1 MGFIKFKLVIVYSIL
16 LLLVQISFVSCETNL
31 KELTVKSDFELNKKT
46 NFLITRKKN
55 DGKSGASGLFTETSV
70 SLVVESIDNG
80 RLKGSW
86 LYGGTVLVGAESE
99 MIGSEEQ
106 EIINIYEGLNF
117 SIEIHEGK
125 VSLLNY
131 ESIRRDLEL
140 LFLKV
145 YRIDQES
152 DESGMYQRISNMFK
166 AKASTSESLLN
177 SFFPEIPLFF
187 SSINET
193 YVNNQVSVL
202 DSIQSPY
209 QPSFIDIVSTIN
221 IEKIDNEYEILRRD
235 SISQDVLNEQMKLY
249 MNEMFGEQAKNIPFS
264 QMPKF
269 NYTASYVIWLN
280 EDKEFLELEKSM
292 FLSNGGND
300 MSNSLTI
307 TKRD

>member
-1 MGFIKFKLVIVYSIL
+1 MGFIKFKVVVVYSVL
-16 LLLVQISFVSCETNL
+16 LLFVQLGFVSCENNVN
-31 KELTVKSDFELNKKT
+31 ELTVKSDFEENKKT
-46 NFLITRKKN
+46 NLLITRKKN

-70 SLVVESIDNG
+70 SFMVESIDDG
-80 RLKGSW
+80 SLKGNW
-86 LYGGTVLVGAESE
+86 LYGSTALVGAESE

-106 EIINIYEGLNF
+106 EIINIYEGLSF
-117 SIEIHEGK
+117 SIEVDKGK
-125 VSLLNY
+125 VNLLNY

-145 YRIDQES
+145 YRIDKAS

-177 SFFPEIPLFF
+177 SFFPEIPLYFKA
-187 SSINET
+187 INET
-193 YVNNQVSVL
+193 YINNQVTVL

-209 QPSFIDIVSTIN
+209 QASFIDIVSTIS
-221 IEKIDNEYEILRRD
+221 IEKIDSEYEILRRD
-235 SISQDVLNEQMKLY
+235 SISQELLNEQMKLY
-249 MNEMFGEQAKNIPFS
+249 MDEMFGEQAKNIPFS

-269 NYTASYVIWLN
+269 NYTASHVIWLN
-280 EDKEFLELEKSM
+280 EDREFLELEKSM

-307 TKRD
+307 TIKD